1 MPANKVKLTVCGSN
15 YVIST
20 TDSEEY
26 VQSLAERLDRDMNDL
41 MNQSPSASVA
51 ASAVVVA
58 LGYLDEL
65 QKNASSADN
74 MRSQIKDYLE
84 DAAKAKLAAEQAR
97 REEES
102 AALRWEL
109 RRPAADASVPE
120 NAERPVLSRSQLQAE
135 LSSHTVQL
143 EELRRRQS
151 MISDALLD
159 AHGELRIKDHLRM
172 QEPLSLRG
180 AAEQARQASEQ
191 LTQDTPGISPAKE
204 NNR

>member
-1 MPANKVKLTVCGSN
+1 MPANKVKLTVCGSS

-26 VQSLAERLDRDMNDL
+26 VQSLAERLDKDMNEL

-51 ASAVVVA
+51 ATTTA

-97 REEES
+97 REVERLQKEVQRLRES
-102 AALRWEL
+102 RA
-109 RRPAADASVPE
+109 
-120 NAERPVLSRSQLQAE
+120 
-135 LSSHTVQL
+135 
-143 EELRRRQS
+143 
-151 MISDALLD
+151 
-159 AHGELRIKDHLRM
+159 
-172 QEPLSLRG
+172 
-180 AAEQARQASEQ
+180 
-191 LTQDTPGISPAKE
+191 
-204 NNR
+204 

>member
-1 MPANKVKLTVCGSN
+1 MPANKVKLTVCGSS

-26 VQSLAERLDRDMNDL
+26 VQSLAERLDRDMNEL

-97 REEES
+97 REVERLQKEVQRLRES
-102 AALRWEL
+102 RA
-109 RRPAADASVPE
+109 
-120 NAERPVLSRSQLQAE
+120 
-135 LSSHTVQL
+135 
-143 EELRRRQS
+143 
-151 MISDALLD
+151 
-159 AHGELRIKDHLRM
+159 
-172 QEPLSLRG
+172 
-180 AAEQARQASEQ
+180 
-191 LTQDTPGISPAKE
+191 
-204 NNR
+204 